1 MKKLIKN
8 YTFDA
13 GSNKVILNDYSII
26 RLDSV
31 LVITDVVTNSI
42 IYNFADPNTGGSV
55 NGNEF
60 IFKNDVTGRA
70 GHSLQIFYDDDSN
83 LASDETLET
92 LVAITKN
99 SDNSIA
105 LLKRIAKLLEPIGTQ
120 DSAQRQRV
128 AVETIANM
136 STLTTLTTL
145 NQVAGIDYRWLVIDE
160 ARNAYANGI
169 RRNIQ

>member
-13 GSNKVILNDYSII
+13 INNKVILNDYSII
-26 RLDSV
+26 RLDSM
-31 LVITDVVTNSI
+31 LVITDVVTNTI
-42 IYNFADPNTGGSV
+42 IYNFADANTGGHV
-55 NGNEF
+55 NENEF
-60 IFKNDVTGRA
+60 IFTNDNSGRA
-70 GHSLQIFYDDDSN
+70 GHALQIFYDDDSN
-83 LASDETLET
+83 LASEETLEA
-92 LVAITKN
+92 LLNITQN

-105 LLKRIAKLLEPIGTQ
+105 LLKRIAKVLEPIGTQ

-136 STLTTLTTL
+136 STLTTL
-145 NQVAGIDYRWLVIDE
+145 NQVAGIDYRWLVVDQ
-160 ARNAYANGI
+160 ARNAYANVI